1 VFLLCFVV
9 WAQLKKKDVININLE
24 KEISSEDKRAV
35 RLLSGCTMQQ

>member
-9 WAQLKKKDVININLE
+9 WAQLKKDVININLE